1 MPFTSANCRSILR
14 SGIRIRGQRG
24 GVAASRDH
32 FCLQPLQF
40 SSPTLFDVFRFFAI
54 FYWQD
59 LQITVPPCL
68 MYSAILFVGIIAFFH
83 GQPLQNFLSLPVRLI
98 NFVAFC
104 LILISLTN
112 FPFPACLVYSAIF
125 SLIFFLQ
132 LCIFLLVVGLASSLS
147 LPV

>member
-1 MPFTSANCRSILR
+1 MPFISANCRSILR

-125 SLIFFLQ
+125 FLHFF
-132 LCIFLLVVGLASSLS
+132 CSCASFY
-147 LPV
+147 